1 MIRWTFLAT
10 FALAVLGALW
20 TPIVSAQ
27 ATDAPAVER
36 QTQASSY
43 SDAQLKSFA
52 LAAIN
57 VVRIRNVYLPKL
69 ESAKT
74 PEQQQEIRKAATEE
88 MVRAVESEG
97 MTVDQYTEI
106 SKQVQDDSELAKRVQ
121 EQVRD
126 ATE

>member
-1 MIRWTFLAT
+1 VIRWTFLAT
-10 FALAVLGALW
+10 VALAVLGALW
-20 TPIVSAQ
+20 IPIVSAQ
-27 ATDAPAVER
+27 ATDTPAIER
-36 QTQASSY
+36 QPQASSY

-74 PEQQQEIRKAATEE
+74 AEQQQEIQKAATEE

-97 MTVDQYTEI
+97 MTVHQYTEI
-106 SKQVQDDSELAKRVQ
+106 SKQVQENSELAKRVQ
-121 EQVRD
+121 EHVRD
-126 ATE
+126 ATK

>member
-1 MIRWTFLAT
+1 VIRWTFLAT
-10 FALAVLGALW
+10 VALAVLGASW

-27 ATDAPAVER
+27 ATDKPAVER
-36 QTQASSY
+36 QPQASSY

-52 LAAIN
+52 LAAIS
-57 VVRIRNVYLPKL
+57 VVRIRNVHLPKL

-74 PEQQQEIRKAATEE
+74 AEQQQEIRKAATDE
-88 MVRAVESEG
+88 MLRAIQSEG

-106 SKQVQDDSELAKRVQ
+106 SKGVEENSELAKRVQ

-126 ATE
+126 ASN